1 MKKKNYGALWGAV
14 LSLLFLGG
22 CAPSGNEVLL
32 SSSGSEIGQEQQM
45 EETPVTEIQTEPG
58 IWVDVCGAVV
68 NPGVYQLEAGAR
80 VYQAVDAAGGFLEE
94 AERTAVNLASVLKDG
109 EQIRILTAEEAKIRS
124 ESEAAS
130 ASGLVNL
137 NTADVQTL
145 CTLTGIGASRAEDII
160 AYREREGPFQSI
172 EEIKNVT
179 GIKEGT
185 FQKIKDKIVVE

>member
-1 MKKKNYGALWGAV
+1 MKMKYYGALWGAA
-14 LSLLFLGG
+14 LCLLFLWG
-22 CAPSGNEVLL
+22 CAPSENEVLL
-32 SSSGSEIGQEQQM
+32 SSSGSAIGQEQQT
-45 EETPVTEIQTEPG
+45 EETIVTENQTEPG

-68 NPGVYQLEAGAR
+68 KPGVYHLKAGAR
-80 VYQAVDAAGGFLEE
+80 IYQAVEAAGGFLEE
-94 AERTAVNLASVLKDG
+94 AERTAVNLAAVLKDG
-109 EQIRILTAEEAKIRS
+109 EQIRILTAEEAKIRN
-124 ESEAAS
+124 ESEA

-137 NTADVQTL
+137 NTADVQSL

-172 EEIKNVT
+172 EEVKNVT